1 VDGRRIIGPIALYTL
16 EALASQFVRLRSA
29 GAEAAQGPDAEVER
43 GVQQLRAELDA
54 IAEALEQV
62 ARDAP
67 SSMAAVAVPPPD
79 SAEEDAATA
88 PAGRNR
94 AR

>member
-1 VDGRRIIGPIALYTL
+1 MD
-16 EALASQFVRLRSA
+16 
-29 GAEAAQGPDAEVER
+29 EAAQGPDAEVER
-43 GVQQLRAELDA
+43 GVQQLRAEMDA

-79 SAEEDAATA
+79 AVEEDAANA